1 MGGVLGSS
9 PLRRA
14 PAPSA
19 CIRRRFR
26 RADGGFTL
34 VEILT
39 ALAIFGVIGVI
50 AARIVAGMIDLG
62 SATRTHAE
70 ALADLQRAMGI
81 VERDIE
87 QLTQRTIRDELGDP
101 LPAVIVT
108 GVSLLELTRMG
119 WQNPLRAP
127 RAQLQRV
134 AYVLRDDKLV
144 RLFWPVLDR
153 APDTKPV
160 AQLLLDGVTDVQFAV
175 FDENGEKHGHWPL
188 PPASEDADELRLA
201 AVEMHLSLESHGL
214 IQRLWLVPE
223 GAEHVDPQPAP
234 PGSGEGG
241 SPGPARGRWGDAT
254 NRRGGGS

>member
-1 MGGVLGSS
+1 MGGVHGPL
-9 PLRRA
+9 PLRPT
-14 PAPSA
+14 PARPA
-19 CIRRRFR
+19 GIRRRPR
-26 RADGGFTL
+26 RADRGFTL
-34 VEILT
+34 VEMLT

-50 AARIVAGMIDLG
+50 ATRIVAGMIDLG

-87 QLTQRTIRDELGDP
+87 QLTHRTIRDELGDP

-127 RAQLQRV
+127 RAELQRV

-153 APDTKPV
+153 APDTRPV

-188 PPASEDADELRLA
+188 PPESEDADELRLA
-201 AVEMHLSLESHGL
+201 AVEMHLALESHGL

-223 GAEHVDPQPAP
+223 GAEHVDPQP
-234 PGSGEGG
+234 GSEEGG
-241 SPGPARGRWGDAT
+241 DPGRREDGRDDAT
-254 NRRGGGS
+254 NRRGGRS

>member
-1 MGGVLGSS
+1 MGGGRGSS
-9 PLRRA
+9 PLRLVRGR
-14 PAPSA
+14 P
-19 CIRRRFR
+19 R

-50 AARIVAGMIDLG
+50 AVRIVAGMIDLG
-62 SATRTHAE
+62 SATRAHAE

-127 RAQLQRV
+127 RAELQRV

-160 AQLLLDGVTDVQFAV
+160 AQLLLDGVTDVQFAA

-188 PPASEDADELRLA
+188 PPESEDADELRLA
-201 AVEMHLSLESHGL
+201 AMEMHLSLESHGL

-223 GAEHVDPQPAP
+223 GAEHVDPEPTP
-234 PGSGEGG
+234 PGSEEGG
-241 SPGPARGRWGDAT
+241 DPGSRGDGRGDAT
-254 NRRGGGS
+254 NKRGGGS